1 MVRYQLEEKVSEWP
15 IVLENYLV
23 GALEVLGILNE
34 SRQLIYSEV
43 VLELLDGH
51 GLILFL
57 IILEDRVSFVEFSL
71 NLNLSSALDW
81 KLFEFLCLDI

>member
-1 MVRYQLEEKVSEWP
+1 MVRYLLEEKVSEWP
-15 IVLENYLV
+15 IVLEKHLV

-51 GLILFL
+51 GLTLFL

>member
-1 MVRYQLEEKVSEWP
+1 MVRYLLEEKVSEGP
-15 IVLENYLV
+15 IVLEKHLV

-51 GLILFL
+51 GLTLFL